1 MKKLIDNVMRVVL
14 MVSVIGLYSCQEEY
28 EDVHG
33 NDQEQTIAAKSDIAG
48 LIQQTSS
55 QDGSFDNIVDGASCF
70 TVQFPYT
77 VNANGV
83 EISINSKSDLEKIEN
98 VFDATIEGNNILEIV
113 FPITITFADY
123 SQITIE
129 NKGELMVRA
138 RECIEGGDDDD
149 IECVDFVY
157 PITLFTFVIDAQQS
171 SEIQVET
178 DFDMYRVFSGLE
190 DNRLVSF
197 QYPITLTKHDGTEVV
212 IENNAD
218 LIATLEMEKNQCDEN
233 DDNDFGDDDFSEAE
247 LDEYVMACPLQ
258 VKQVIRNQM
267 DNSEQYLEHLM
278 VFRED
283 GSVVFSTFTA
293 NEITG
298 TWNTSMSNGA
308 VNLRL
313 EFENFPD
320 FTSEWQVYKLEEN
333 LIKLYQDDVNKI
345 VLERRCDI

>member
-1 MKKLIDNVMRVVL
+1 
-14 MVSVIGLYSCQEEY
+14 
-28 EDVHG
+28 
-33 NDQEQTIAAKSDIAG
+33 
-48 LIQQTSS
+48 
-55 QDGSFDNIVDGASCF
+55 
-70 TVQFPYT
+70 
-77 VNANGV
+77 
-83 EISINSKSDLEKIEN
+83 
-98 VFDATIEGNNILEIV
+98 
-113 FPITITFADY
+113 
-123 SQITIE
+123 
-129 NKGELMVRA
+129 
-138 RECIEGGDDDD
+138 
-149 IECVDFVY
+149 
-157 PITLFTFVIDAQQS
+157 
-171 SEIQVET
+171 
-178 DFDMYRVFSGLE
+178 
-190 DNRLVSF
+190 
-197 QYPITLTKHDGTEVV
+197 
-212 IENNAD
+212 
-218 LIATLEMEKNQCDEN
+218 MEKNQCDED

-313 EFENFPD
+313 KFENFPD

>member
-28 EDVHG
+28 EDVG
-33 NDQEQTIAAKSDIAG
+33 GSDEEQTIAAQSDIAG
-48 LIQQTSS
+48 LIKQTSS
-55 QDGSFDNIVDGASCF
+55 QDGSFDNIVDEASCF
-70 TVQFPYT
+70 AVEFPYT

-98 VFDATIEGNNILEIV
+98 LLDASTNVNNILEIV
-113 FPITITFADY
+113 FPITITYADY
-123 SQITIE
+123 SQITVE
-129 NKGELMVRA
+129 DKGELMVRA
-138 RECIEGGDDDD
+138 RECIEGGGDDD
-149 IECVDFVY
+149 IECIDFVY

-178 DFDMYRVFSGLE
+178 DFDMYRVFSELE

-218 LIATLEMEKNQCDEN
+218 LMATLEMEKNQCDED
-233 DDNDFGDDDFSEAE
+233 DDNDYNDDDFSEAE
-247 LDEYVMACPLQ
+247 LDEYLMTCPLQ
-258 VKQVIRNQM
+258 VKQVIRDQM
-267 DNSEQYLEHLM
+267 DNTEQYLEHLM

-283 GSVVFSTFTA
+283 GSVVFSTYTA
-293 NEITG
+293 DVITG
-298 TWNTSMSNGA
+298 TWNTSISNGA

-313 EFENFPD
+313 EFENFTD
-320 FTSEWQVYKLEEN
+320 FTSYWQVYKLEEN
-333 LIKLYQDDVNKI
+333 LIKLYKDDGNKI
-345 VLERRCDI
+345 ALERRCDI

>member
-1 MKKLIDNVMRVVL
+1 MKKLIDNVVRVVL

-28 EDVHG
+28 EDVEG

-48 LIQQTSS
+48 LIKQTSS

-70 TVQFPYT
+70 AIQFPYT

-83 EISINSKSDLEKIEN
+83 EININSKSDLEKIEN

-113 FPITITFADY
+113 FPITITFVDY

-129 NKGELMVRA
+129 NKGELVVRA
-138 RECIEGGDDDD
+138 RECIEGGGDDD

-157 PITLFTFVIDAQQS
+157 PITLFTFVIDAQQG

-178 DFDMYRVFSGLE
+178 DSDMYRVFSELE

-218 LIATLEMEKNQCDEN
+218 LIATLELEKNQCD
-233 DDNDFGDDDFSEAE
+233 GDDAFSEAE
-247 LDEYVMACPLQ
+247 LDEYLMACPLQ

-298 TWNTSMSNGA
+298 AWNTSMSNGA
-308 VNLRL
+308 VNLSL
-313 EFENFPD
+313 EFENFTD
-320 FTSEWQVYKLEEN
+320 FSSEWQVYKLEEE
-333 LIKLYQDDVNKI
+333 LIKLYKDDGNKI
-345 VLERRCDI
+345 LLERRCDI